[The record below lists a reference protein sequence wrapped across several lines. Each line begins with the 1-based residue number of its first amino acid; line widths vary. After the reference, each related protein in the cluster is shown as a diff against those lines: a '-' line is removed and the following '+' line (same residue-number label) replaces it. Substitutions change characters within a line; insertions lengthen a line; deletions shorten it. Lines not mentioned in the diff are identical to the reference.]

1 MIDFTTTQA
10 RDYSRVI
17 EAPGI
22 TQDQIDS
29 KAAEVLRGLNRMDID
44 DALYD
49 CLDNIK
55 ASILAQDSPAVIGLM
70 IHKAVN
76 DYCKRVAL
84 RVLEA

>member
-1 MIDFTTTQA
+1 MIDFTPTQA

-17 EAPGI
+17 EASGI
-22 TQDQIDS
+22 TQDQIEF
-29 KAAEVLRGLNRMDID
+29 KAAEILRDLSPLDLS

-49 CLDNIK
+49 LAPKIK
-55 ASILAQDSPAVIGLM
+55 TLVQQGHEFALGNLIRTEI
-70 IHKAVN
+70 N

>member
-1 MIDFTTTQA
+1 MIDSTPTQA

-22 TQDQIDS
+22 TQEQIDS
-29 KAAEVLRGLNRMDID
+29 KAAEILRGLSALDLS

-49 CLDNIK
+49 LAPKIK
-55 ASILAQDSPAVIGLM
+55 TLVQAEADFALGHM
-70 IHKAVN
+70 IRTEIN

>member
-1 MIDFTTTQA
+1 MIDSTPTQA

-29 KAAEVLRGLNRMDID
+29 KAAEVLRGLSALDLSDAIYDLAPQIISLVQQGRN
-44 DALYD
+44 DALGN
-49 CLDNIK
+49 LII
-55 ASILAQDSPAVIGLM
+55 SEI
-70 IHKAVN
+70 N

>member
-1 MIDFTTTQA
+1 MIDFTPTQA

-22 TQDQIDS
+22 THDQIDS
-29 KAAEVLRGLNRMDID
+29 KAAEVLRGLS
-44 DALYD
+44 ALDLSDVMYE
-49 CLDNIK
+49 LAPRIK
-55 ASILAQDSPAVIGLM
+55 ALVQSGLPVDLGLLVQT
-70 IHKAVN
+70 AVN

>member
-1 MIDFTTTQA
+1 MIDFTPIQA

-29 KAAEVLRGLNRMDID
+29 KAAEVLRGLSALDLS

-49 CLDNIK
+49 LAPKIK
-55 ASILAQDSPAVIGLM
+55 TLVQQGHEFALGNLIRTEI
-70 IHKAVN
+70 N